1 MRLNLIIA
9 VMFCLVTSIS
19 AQVQFGVKASYGVN
33 YNGETSKEY
42 VNLAPLNIHNIAANR
57 ASAKVGLGVSVY
69 SDNDRLF
76 VMGDAQY
83 VTGTRNFALQSINY
97 KRTPLDPEVTYTVD
111 EADLRMSA
119 LGGFKF
125 NNFKIGVGPEFSLN
139 LDRTE
144 DLTAINEIASNE
156 ENIKAGFT
164 ALIGYEFL
172 NHVHLDLKHTYL
184 FDDVTSGFTYQGI
197 PMDMKSNLKF
207 FELSLG
213 LYF

>member
-1 MRLNLIIA
+1 MKLNLVIA
-9 VMFCLVTSIS
+9 VMFCLVTSMS
-19 AQVQFGVKASYGVN
+19 AQVQFGVRASYGIN

-42 VNLAPLNIHNIAANR
+42 VNLAPLNIHNIQANR
-57 ASAKVGLGVSVY
+57 ASAKKGLGISVY
-69 SDNDRLF
+69 GDNKKLF
-76 VMGDAQY
+76 VMGDVQY
-83 VTGTRNFALQSINY
+83 VTGARNFSLQSINY
-97 KRTPLDPEVTYTVD
+97 KRTPLDPEVNYTIT
-111 EADLRMSA
+111 ESDLRMSA

-125 NNFKIGVGPEFSLN
+125 NNFKVGVGPEFSLD

-144 DLTAINEIASNE
+144 DLTAINEIASTD

-172 NHVHLDLKHTYL
+172 NHVHLDVKHTYL